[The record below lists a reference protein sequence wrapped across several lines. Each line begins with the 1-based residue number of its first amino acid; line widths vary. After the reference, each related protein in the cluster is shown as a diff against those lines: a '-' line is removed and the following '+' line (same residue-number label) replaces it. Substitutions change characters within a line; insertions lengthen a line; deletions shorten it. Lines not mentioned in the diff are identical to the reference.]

1 MTINADTLHQI
12 RFVYRL
18 SLDELGVLVGV
29 SKSHLH
35 RVEKGE
41 RPLSDRLRQDLIEAL
56 ELNESKLQRIKS
68 IYYEFTKRG

>member
-1 MTINADTLHQI
+1 MMINAETLYQI

-18 SLDELGVLVGV
+18 SLDELGALIGV

-41 RPLSDRLRQDLIEAL
+41 RPLSDRLRQSLIEAL
-56 ELNESKLQRIKS
+56 ELNESKLQRITD
-68 IYYEFTKRG
+68 IYYEFIKRG

>member
-1 MTINADTLHQI
+1 MTINTETLYQI

-18 SLDELGVLVGV
+18 SLEELGTLVGV

-41 RPLSDRLRQDLIEAL
+41 RPLSDRLRQGLIEVL
-56 ELNESKLQRIKS
+56 ELDENKLQRIKN

>member
-1 MTINADTLHQI
+1 MTINTETLYQI

-18 SLDELGVLVGV
+18 SLEELGTLVGV

-41 RPLSDRLRQDLIEAL
+41 RPLSDRLRQGLIEVL
-56 ELNESKLQRIKS
+56 ELDENKLQRIKD